1 MAQISASGTCI
12 NLAHSD
18 DSQIGLSPRVQTM
31 KVQPRTDA
39 NVPRSVEIARTPKDD
54 SDKAVARANE
64 ALPYT
69 SPKFHADPM

>member
-1 MAQISASGTCI
+1 
-12 NLAHSD
+12 
-18 DSQIGLSPRVQTM
+18 M

-69 SPKFHADPM
+69 SPKFHGPMLYYREFLV